1 MIENSFYGG
10 HPGFSCVIVKNFP
23 SIEAMKEKFKL
34 GGDYSDVHYNEYVLI
49 NTENK
54 NDPDNGRLYR
64 RGYDYTNDLGGA
76 IYVGTIVGPSGQA
89 PHLEMATIEEV
100 KEKQQGEGYDYRY
113 GEGRYSPTVDLVPG
127 KTDDGS
133 FNDDIEWAYCSV
145 RDENGIDTT
154 AYIGFRFPYL
164 VAEFEASSVEAYY
177 NRDSEEA
184 NFNNTD
190 LIKRTDNKDHPYYEH
205 WKISVPKG
213 IKGDTFK
220 DFELVDA
227 SDGIDYGSHTDQK
240 ADDVAYKRKVLVY
253 KYYHY
258 DKDPNGEPVTL
269 YLGDYNMISNITVG
283 DDGTITI
290 DYTHEDTK
298 VYDRL
303 LKWIKSITLDKETGH
318 FVVEYNYAEA
328 PDGKSTK
335 YETDLTWVKNLTVA
349 ENGDITLQ
357 YSHGADSTLPFHI
370 RWINEI
376 ELAADGTVTITYNDG
391 EETVFDKEIKW
402 IDNIS
407 LSETGEFN
415 IHYNNGTPDYHVTLK
430 WVTKITITEKGDLT
444 VIYNTGESDEYPK
457 YLKVLDEIIVAK
469 NGDLT
474 ITYNT
479 GDSITHEKYLKVL
492 DSITIEDN
500 GDLTV
505 AYNTGESKEYPG
517 YLKALSNITIEDNGD
532 LTINYNTGESV
543 KHPKYL
549 KALDSI
555 DIASNGDLTIAYN
568 TGDVVKHE
576 KYLKVL
582 DNINVASNGDLTI
595 TYNTGDIVKHEKY
608 LKVLSDVSIETDT
621 GAGEGSGDQKVH
633 VKYNTGEAVEIGKPL
648 NYIIETVISEDYH
661 YLIYYSDPEKRKQ
674 LEQAGKTREY
684 GGKAGWYDLGSI
696 KDEDGILVGLNIDT
710 ATHPEL
716 ANDISAAIKY
726 LNEQYPSG
734 LTGEGLKGKIVT
746 IGGADSNDKKFYAFD
761 YNTKSWYFLGM
772 LKTEMTSLYMIAKAS
787 DPDIDKKKNELSLNG
802 LWFVV
807 KE

>member
-479 GDSITHEKYLKVL
+479 GESDS
-492 DSITIEDN
+492 
-500 GDLTV
+500 
-505 AYNTGESKEYPG
+505 YPG
-517 YLKALSNITIEDNGD
+517 YLKTLSDIVIGDNGD

-555 DIASNGDLTIAYN
+555 DIAR
-568 TGDVVKHE
+568 
-576 KYLKVL
+576 
-582 DNINVASNGDLTI
+582 
-595 TYNTGDIVKHEKY
+595 DIVKHEKY